1 MGRDPDPLIEA
12 NKFAEQQAIAIKV
25 AALDRA
31 EAVRV
36 AAEVEGEKARISA
49 NAKADA
55 ERAHAEAQQAVY
67 AVEAEGQRALNEAAN
82 LLSAEQIAMQ
92 VKLELLR
99 VLPDII
105 AQSVKPISAIDGIK
119 IVQVD
124 GIGGGASSSGGNG
137 DSAGASVTG
146 GSGGNLADQAIA
158 AALRYRSQ
166 APILDNLL
174 NEVGLKGGSLS
185 ELAGASMIDEVL
197 STKAPPCA
205 NPTATVATTMAR
217 MPRADPALTS

>member
-1 MGRDPDPLIEA
+1 M
-12 NKFAEQQAIAIKV
+12 

-137 DSAGASVTG
+137 DRAGASVTG

>member
-1 MGRDPDPLIEA
+1 M
-12 NKFAEQQAIAIKV
+12 

-137 DSAGASVTG
+137 DS
-146 GSGGNLADQAIA
+146 Q
-158 AALRYRSQ
+158 
-166 APILDNLL
+166 
-174 NEVGLKGGSLS
+174 
-185 ELAGASMIDEVL
+185 
-197 STKAPPCA
+197 
-205 NPTATVATTMAR
+205 
-217 MPRADPALTS
+217 